1 MGTVSREQD
10 SEDSAKQSVW
20 AVESGKCGAAAVR
33 VEGSKTAVTSDEE
46 RCFGRFSRASGMQVW
61 FLRKDDR

>member
-46 RCFGRFSRASGMQVW
+46 RAFWEVFPSIRNAGVVPP
-61 FLRKDDR
+61 